1 MNSTTRKT
9 RQFAVRLS
17 DVLLVAF
24 ALYVLVA
31 SAGLVGHVALY
42 AVTR

>member
-1 MNSTTRKT
+1 MSSTARKT

-24 ALYVLVA
+24 ALYILAA
-31 SAGLVGHVALY
+31 SVGLVNAVALC